1 MVKNITWYQIIHY
14 RYYYTLQD
22 YQKLD
27 EDHKPVNFPVRAGEL
42 RKVLKPQRHVFS
54 NRVYLSHCDERP
66 PCRHFQEHRY
76 GNLPTPENNVE
87 MSKLKIFGDSYTQT
101 SKTILQLAKQQ
112 QSRDVSPDSLMQSPR
127 DVEPTECGS
136 PLVNISEDNYS
147 LDGSVE
153 EHTETFDLN
162 NKLSNPDLDNG
173 PDCHCLDS
181 IAEREKCSAFS
192 RKVNILD
199 FTRVSQRV
207 VDNQEIFPN
216 MSLTETFLAKAKH
229 KENESD
235 KRSNFHRQNS
245 PLKHSHR
252 EHCKTLKSQSFVES
266 YHPHVV
272 QENPFITRFRLK
284 SVRQKLAEN
293 DANPK
298 NYLRKTSVDLHVA
311 NGSGE
316 GKSAQTSPERP
327 RREQKSSFMSPTI
340 ASEQKNILPEVH
352 HVHGLISPIR
362 RGRSSSP
369 KVTNRVQLFNHDD
382 AKVPYID
389 QSDASVQDS
398 SESGSSS
405 KTVVN
410 KIIAS
415 AKLIPPLANRPI
427 FDEDLLRIDELS
439 LDITSSEVS
448 MLRRSIKS

>member
-1 MVKNITWYQIIHY
+1 MVKNTIWYQILHY
-14 RYYYTLQD
+14 RYHYTLQD

-27 EDHKPVNFPVRAGEL
+27 EDYKPVNFPVRAGEL
-42 RKVLKPQRHVFS
+42 RKVLKPQRNVFS
-54 NRVYLSHCDERP
+54 NRVYLSHCDEKL
-66 PCRHFQEHRY
+66 PCTRFQDYRY
-76 GNLPTPENNVE
+76 GNLQATENNTE
-87 MSKLKIFGDSYTQT
+87 MPKLKIFGDSYTQT

-112 QSRDVSPDSLMQSPR
+112 QSRDVSPDSLMPSPR
-127 DVEPTECGS
+127 EDVEPSECKN
-136 PLVNISEDNYS
+136 PLVNISEDIYS

-153 EHTETFDLN
+153 DHTETFDLS
-162 NKLSNPDLDNG
+162 NKPSNHNLNKGDECRYLE
-173 PDCHCLDS
+173 S
-181 IAEREKCSAFS
+181 IAEREQYTGFT

-199 FTRVSQRV
+199 FTRVSQRH

-235 KRSNFHRQNS
+235 KKSNFLRQSS
-245 PLKHSHR
+245 PLKHVHR
-252 EHCKTLKSQSFVES
+252 DQCKPLKSRSFVES

-272 QENPFITRFRLK
+272 PENPFITRFRLK
-284 SVRQKLAEN
+284 GVRQKLAEN
-293 DANPK
+293 DANP
-298 NYLRKTSVDLHVA
+298 NEYFHKTSVDLHVP
-311 NGSGE
+311 NDSGE
-316 GKSAQTSPERP
+316 GKSAQTSPER
-327 RREQKSSFMSPTI
+327 RRTEQKSSFMSPTI
-340 ASEQKNILPEVH
+340 ASEQKNILPEIH

-369 KVTNRVQLFNHDD
+369 KVTNRVQLFNHDEP
-382 AKVPYID
+382 KVPYID
-389 QSDASVQDS
+389 QSDASAQDS

-448 MLRRSIKS
+448 ILRYI